1 MSGVIALVAAFLAFS
16 VPIGVPLFV
25 QNWRSFAIV
34 VAAGALFFTWVTFD
48 LANPAGMTQ
57 ALGPFVFG
65 LALFGFG
72 AGVIAKFV
80 MLLERR

>member
-1 MSGVIALVAAFLAFS
+1 MSGVIALVAAFFAFA
-16 VPIGVPLFV
+16 VPLGVPLFT
-25 QNWRSFAIV
+25 QSWRSFAIII
-34 VAAGALFFTWVTFD
+34 AAGVLFFTWVTFD

-72 AGVIAKFV
+72 AGTIAKFV
-80 MLLERR
+80 MLLGRR

>member
-1 MSGVIALVAAFLAFS
+1 MSGVIALVAAFLAFA
-16 VPIGVPLFV
+16 VPLGVPLFT
-25 QNWRSFAIV
+25 QSWRSFAIII
-34 VAAGALFFTWVTFD
+34 AAGVLFFTWVTFD

-65 LALFGFG
+65 LALFGFA

-80 MLLERR
+80 MLLGKR